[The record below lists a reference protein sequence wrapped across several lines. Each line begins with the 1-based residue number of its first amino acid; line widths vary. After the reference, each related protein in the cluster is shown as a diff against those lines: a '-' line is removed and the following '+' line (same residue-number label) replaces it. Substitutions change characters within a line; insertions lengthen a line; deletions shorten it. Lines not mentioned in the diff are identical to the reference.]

1 MKRKSILNLL
11 ILNRYINLFA
21 YTIIFSFILT
31 TRAVSEIK
39 LIIEGGG
46 NQALLNA
53 TFNKDPSEVIV
64 NEESRSNCKKSCN
77 LPNII
82 NYITLKFDDY
92 ITSCDNMFYGVNN
105 IIEIDL
111 SNFNTRRVTSMCS
124 MFRECVKLTSITF
137 GNIVTSNVR
146 DMQSIFRDCKSLKSI
161 DVSKFDTSSL
171 TNALELFSH
180 CESLISMDLTNFKTT
195 KVTNIQDLFA
205 YCYKL
210 VSVNLSSFD
219 TSKVGNMRGIFF
231 CCYKLKYIDLSN
243 FSASSLTNFWYTFSY
258 CGELIYLN
266 LRNFKIS
273 NAQNVD
279 LLDTFA
285 GHSTTTKYCIEDAYT
300 KNYLLGDITVD
311 CSDFCF
317 QENVVV
323 DLNNNKCICKSNYNY
338 RFNNGCYLSCPE
350 GTYHSDCDFTCNLCY
365 SLCKKCSKA
374 GDNSNHNCDECKE
387 GYTFIN
393 DIYSIKNYCYNKCPK
408 YYHFYFS
415 DFNQAYLYECL
426 DNCNSKNKKLIEPKK
441 KCIDDC
447 KNDNEYIYE
456 YNNNCLKVCPEG
468 KKTYEKEKKCLD
480 SCYDIQFE
488 YNNICYDDCPKNTYR
503 LFNIR
508 NICVDSVPGNYYLD
522 NNDKIY
528 KKCYDRCKTCNQSGN
543 AIIHN
548 CIQCLD
554 DYRFLNDSFAKE
566 NNCYNICP
574 YYYYFDEHNQY
585 ECTQNDEC
593 PSNYNLLINSR
604 NKCIDDCKKDTDY
617 IYEYN
622 NN

>member
-1 MKRKSILNLL
+1 MKRKSNLNLL
-11 ILNRYINLFA
+11 ILNSYLNIFI
-21 YTIIFSFILT
+21 YTIFFSFIIIA
-31 TRAVSEIK
+31 RAQSQIS

-124 MFRECVKLTSITF
+124 MFRECDKLTSITF

-219 TSKVGNMRGIFF
+219 TSKVGNMQGIFF
-231 CCYKLKYIDLSN
+231 RCYKLKYIDLSN
-243 FSASSLTNFWYTFSY
+243 FSASSLTHFWYTFSY
-258 CGELIYLN
+258 CGELIHLN

-273 NAQNVD
+273 NEQNVD

-323 DLNNNKCICKSNYNY
+323 DLNNNKCICKSNYAF
-338 RFNNGCYLSCPE
+338 RFKNSCYQSCPE
-350 GTYHSDCDFTCNLCY
+350 GTYHTDGDFICNECY
-365 SLCKKCSKA
+365 GLCKKCSKS
-374 GDNSNHNCDECKE
+374 GDNSNHNC
-387 GYTFIN
+387 N
-393 DIYSIKNYCYNKCPK
+393 
-408 YYHFYFS
+408 
-415 DFNQAYLYECL
+415 ECL
-426 DNCNSKNKKLIEPKK
+426 DN
-441 KCIDDC
+441 
-447 KNDNEYIYE
+447 
-456 YNNNCLKVCPEG
+456 
-468 KKTYEKEKKCLD
+468 
-480 SCYDIQFE
+480 
-488 YNNICYDDCPKNTYR
+488 
-503 LFNIR
+503 
-508 NICVDSVPGNYYLD
+508 
-522 NNDKIY
+522 Y
-528 KKCYDRCKTCNQSGN
+528 K
-543 AIIHN
+543 
-548 CIQCLD
+548 
-554 DYRFLNDSFAKE
+554 FLNDSFAKE

-622 NN
+622 NNCLIQCPENFKYDVDTKHCLEDCNENQITFDNN